1 MIIYTLDSNIVS
13 YYLRNNSKIVEK
25 VDAEIQNNII
35 VISPIV
41 YYEIQNWLIRNN
53 SKKKAAIFEKMY
65 SEKGIG
71 SIDKNTLDIASNIYI
86 GLQRNGINIEDTD
99 ILIAAWCIQNDFTL
113 ITNNLKHFENI
124 EHLKVENWM

>member
-1 MIIYTLDSNIVS
+1 MIIYSLDTNIVS

-25 VDAEIQNNII
+25 VDVEIQNNII

-41 YYEIQNWLIRNN
+41 YYEIQNWLTKKN
-53 SKKKAAIFEKMY
+53 SRKKIAIFEKMY
-65 SEKGIG
+65 SERGIG
-71 SIDKNTLDIASNIYI
+71 IIDKNTLDIASNIYI
-86 GLQRNGINIEDTD
+86 ELQKHGITIDDTD